1 MDYLAHL
8 NDLQSSSADVESVMI
23 VSMDGKLM
31 ASSIRADTPAKEES
45 AAKHCA
51 EAVTLALDLVSL
63 TARGNLDQV
72 YIKAQH
78 GYVIVTPVG
87 TTMLLVVLA
96 RAEVKL
102 GLIFLDIGRAVKG
115 LGGDMDG
122 PFLNE
127 PIFPWRPPKRGNG
140 YARPS

>member
-8 NDLQSSSADVESVMI
+8 NDLQGSSADVEGALL

-31 ASSIRADTPAKEES
+31 ASSVQTDPLDKADN

-63 TARGNLDQV
+63 TARGNLDQI

-78 GYVIVTPVG
+78 GYVIVMPVG
-87 TTMLLVVLA
+87 TTALLVVLA
-96 RAEVKL
+96 RAQAKL

-115 LGGDMDG
+115 LGGDIDG

-127 PIFPWRPPKRGNG
+127 PIFPWRPPKRGSG